1 MPCNSTH
8 TTSDSRLKIVAF
20 AAFIV
25 LAIVT
30 AAWWMSHT
38 PVKLDEHGYDVTIA
52 LYRVC
57 NQRSSEGLQKIE
69 EQIRE
74 LEASQATLG
83 ESHQAIMSMIATA
96 KAGDWKNAAIA
107 CRQAL
112 EDQVKR

>member
-1 MPCNSTH
+1 MVRNSTN
-8 TTSDSRLKIVAF
+8 TKSDSRFKVVTF
-20 AAFIV
+20 AALIV

-38 PVKLDEHGYDVTIA
+38 PVKLDEQGYDVTIA

-69 EQIRE
+69 DQIRE
-74 LEASQATLG
+74 LEASQTTLG
-83 ESHQAIMSMIATA
+83 ESHHVILDLIATA

-112 EDQVKR
+112 EDQVQR